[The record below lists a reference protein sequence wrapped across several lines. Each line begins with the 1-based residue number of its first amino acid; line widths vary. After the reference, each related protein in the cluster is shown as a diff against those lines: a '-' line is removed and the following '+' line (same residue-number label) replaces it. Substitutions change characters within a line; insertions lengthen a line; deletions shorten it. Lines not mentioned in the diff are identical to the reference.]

1 MQNEIIIAG
10 FGGQGVLLAGT
21 LLAQAAIEQ
30 GLHTTWF
37 PSYGAEMRGGTANST
52 VVISTDEIGSP
63 LAFNPN
69 ALIALNEPSL
79 NKFMPRMIEGSVIIV
94 NSSIIS
100 SGKEYKIKPIFV
112 PVTDI
117 ADKEIK
123 NVKTAN
129 LVAVGALIKALEPY
143 ANGNC
148 NDDYSMRR
156 QNDRETEGYLCDL
169 EDTKVLTLKSALA
182 ACEKA
187 FSSKPSLIEINKKA
201 LMAGYDCLEAEK
213 LRVDRSCIR

>member
-79 NKFMPRMIEGSVIIV
+79 NKFMPRMSASSVIIA

-100 SGKEYKIKPIFV
+100 RDKEYKIPPVFV
-112 PVTDI
+112 PVTAI
-117 ADKEIK
+117 ADKEIG

-129 LVAVGALIKALEPY
+129 LVAVGALIKALKLF
-143 ANGNC
+143 AGGNC
-148 NDDYSMRR
+148 GNSSHGRR
-156 QNDRETEGYLCDL
+156 QNEKEEGDLCGL
-169 EDTKVLTLKSALA
+169 EDTKVLTLKSALT

-187 FSSKPSLIEINKKA
+187 FSSKPALIEINKKA
-201 LMAGYDCLEAEK
+201 IQAGYGFIKQL
-213 LRVDRSCIR
+213 

>member
-30 GLHTTWF
+30 NLHTTWF

-52 VVISTDEIGSP
+52 VVVSTDEIGSP

-79 NKFMPRMIEGSVIIV
+79 NKFMPRMTEGAVIIA
-94 NSSIIS
+94 NSSIIPS
-100 SGKEYKIKPIFV
+100 DKEYKIKPVFV

-129 LVAVGALIKALEPY
+129 LAAAGALIKALELY
-143 ANGNC
+143 AYGNC
-148 NDDYSMRR
+148 GNDSKRR
-156 QNDRETEGYLCDL
+156 QNAAETEGDLCDL
-169 EDTKVLTLKSALA
+169 EDTKVLTLKSALK
-182 ACEKA
+182 ACEKV
-187 FSSKPSLIEINKKA
+187 FSSKPALIEVNKKA
-201 LMAGYDCLEAEK
+201 IQAGYDFVKQL
-213 LRVDRSCIR
+213 

>member
-10 FGGQGVLLAGT
+10 FGGQGVLLAGV

-30 GLHTTWF
+30 KLHTTWF
-37 PSYGAEMRGGTANST
+37 PSYGAEMRGGTANAT
-52 VVISTDEIGSP
+52 VVMSDDEIGSP
-63 LAFNPN
+63 IAFNPN

-79 NKFMPRMIEGSVIIV
+79 NRFMPKMSKDAIIIA

-100 SGKEYKIKPIFV
+100 EKNSYDISPIFI

-129 LVAVGALIKALEPY
+129 LVAVGALIKAIEKS
-143 ANGNC
+143 AKNK
-148 NDDYSMRR
+148 S
-156 QNDRETEGYLCDL
+156 EI
-169 EDTKVLTLKSALA
+169 LTLESALK

-187 FSSKPSLIEINKKA
+187 FAAKPKLIDINKQA
-201 LMAGYDCLEAEK
+201 IQAGYNYVK
-213 LRVDRSCIR
+213 

>member
-1 MQNEIIIAG
+1 MYNEIIIAG

-21 LLAQAAIEQ
+21 LIAQAAIEQ

-52 VVISTDEIGSP
+52 VVVSADEIGSP

-79 NKFMPRMIEGSVIIV
+79 NKFMPRMTEKSVIIA

-100 SGKEYKIKPIFV
+100 QDKEYKVKPYFV

-123 NVKTAN
+123 NVRTAN
-129 LVAVGALIKALEPY
+129 LVAVGALIKALEIFAD
-143 ANGNC
+143 ANC
-148 NDDYSMRR
+148 EDEPAQKRR
-156 QNDRETEGYLCDL
+156 QSADEEGDLCDL
-169 EDTKVLTLKSALA
+169 EASKVLTLKSALT

-187 FSSKPSLIEINKKA
+187 FASKPELIEINKKA
-201 LMAGYDCLEAEK
+201 IQAGYEYIKAEVQK
-213 LRVDRSCIR
+213 FGSSEVR

>member
-1 MQNEIIIAG
+1 MYDEIIIAG

-21 LLAQAAIEQ
+21 LIAQAAIEQ

-52 VVISTDEIGSP
+52 VIVSDDEIGSP
-63 LAFNPN
+63 IAFNPN

-79 NKFMPRMIEGSVIIV
+79 NKFMPRMTESSVIIA
-94 NSSIIS
+94 NSSIIPQN
-100 SGKEYKIKPIFV
+100 KEYRIKLYFV

-129 LVAVGALIKALEPY
+129 LVAVGALIKALEINC
-143 ANGNC
+143 ANP
-148 NDDYSMRR
+148 RR
-156 QNDRETEGYLCDL
+156 RSAGKEGDICEL
-169 EDTKVLTLKSALA
+169 EDAKVLTLQSALS

-187 FSSKPSLIEINKKA
+187 FSSKPEFVEINKKA
-201 LMAGYDCLEAEK
+201 IQAGYNFVK
-213 LRVDRSCIR
+213 

>member
-1 MQNEIIIAG
+1 M
-10 FGGQGVLLAGT
+10 AGT

-79 NKFMPRMIEGSVIIV
+79 NKFMPRMSASSVIIA

-100 SGKEYKIKPIFV
+100 RDKEYKISPVFV
-112 PVTDI
+112 PVTAI
-117 ADKEIK
+117 ADKEIG

-129 LVAVGALIKALEPY
+129 LVAVGALIKALELF
-143 ANGNC
+143 AGGNC
-148 NDDYSMRR
+148 GNSSHGRR
-156 QNDRETEGYLCDL
+156 QNEKEEGDLCGL
-169 EDTKVLTLKSALA
+169 EDTKVLTLKSALT

-187 FSSKPSLIEINKKA
+187 FSSKPALIEINKKA
-201 LMAGYDCLEAEK
+201 IQAGYGFIKQL
-213 LRVDRSCIR
+213 

>member
-1 MQNEIIIAG
+1 MYNEIIIAG

-21 LLAQAAIEQ
+21 LVAQAAIEQ

-52 VVISTDEIGSP
+52 VIVSNDEIGSP
-63 LAFNPN
+63 LAFRPN

-79 NKFMPRMIEGSVIIV
+79 NKFMPRMAEGSVIIA

-100 SGKEYKIKPIFV
+100 PDNKYKIQPYFA
-112 PVTDI
+112 PVTEI

-123 NVKTAN
+123 NVRTAN
-129 LVAVGALIKALEPY
+129 MVAAGALIKALEIRCKNP
-143 ANGNC
+143 A
-148 NDDYSMRR
+148 
-156 QNDRETEGYLCDL
+156 EA
-169 EDTKVLTLKSALA
+169 LTLKSALA

-187 FSSKPSLIEINKKA
+187 FAGKPELIEINKKA
-201 LMAGYDCLEAEK
+201 ITAGYNYITAE
-213 LRVDRSCIR
+213 V